1 MLTNYDISAVRNST
15 LKCRRDWR
23 ANPEKSSNHAP
34 LLRGA
39 VYTVCVI
46 SFNHRLSAAPLWLT
60 FGHTLAPIVVKLDL
74 DKDHI
79 FSKLA

>member
-1 MLTNYDISAVRNST
+1 MILRKINGAV
-15 LKCRRDWR
+15 L
-23 ANPEKSSNHAP
+23 ANFLYEMDFQVCSYKRWT
-34 LLRGA
+34 LRGA